1 MRKNRN
7 RSCDKMAK
15 EQKNQILWPRWQRN
29 EGPAKV
35 NMTCGN
41 VHCPMAMTMK
51 TYYDDNDDDDGDD
64 DVGDGGDDE
73 GS

>member
-1 MRKNRN
+1 MRKNRD

-41 VHCPMAMTMK
+41 VHCPMTMK
-51 TYYDDNDDDDGDD
+51 ECPVILV
-64 DVGDGGDDE
+64 DVSLIN
-73 GS
+73 GSQVTEAKNCQF

>member
-41 VHCPMAMTMK
+41 VQ
-51 TYYDDNDDDDGDD
+51 
-64 DVGDGGDDE
+64 
-73 GS
+73 